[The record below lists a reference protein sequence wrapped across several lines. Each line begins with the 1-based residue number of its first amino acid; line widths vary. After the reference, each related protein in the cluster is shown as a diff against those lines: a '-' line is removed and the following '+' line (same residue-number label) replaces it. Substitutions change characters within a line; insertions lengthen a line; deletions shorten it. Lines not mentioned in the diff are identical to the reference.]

1 MLIIKRLF
9 CFKATLF
16 SFLFI
21 FSTSSFSD
29 TNNIQLENNREYFKR
44 SVLVISHEKIFGDT
58 KLGKAIFEKFKN
70 EEEILSVEA
79 EKIEKIFIDEEKEL
93 TSIRPNLDSDEF
105 LKLANDFDKRV
116 ELERLNRELQNV
128 AVKDLLKQA
137 YKASK
142 ATDLDIWKKKF
153 FNTYMIPIIQDF
165 MKFYEASI
173 VIDIDSKAFRLVI
186 FDSRINITD
195 SVIERMNNLYINIDE
210 ITQEI
215 IS

>member
-1 MLIIKRLF
+1 MLISKRLF
-9 CFKATLF
+9 CFKATFF

-21 FSTSSFSD
+21 FSTSYLSD

-70 EEEILSVEA
+70 EEEVLSVEA

-105 LKLANDFDKRV
+105 LTIANDFDKRV
-116 ELERLNRELQNV
+116 ELERLNQRQKESIIKENLN
-128 AVKDLLKQA
+128 
-137 YKASK
+137 
-142 ATDLDIWKKKF
+142 IWKKKF

>member
-21 FSTSSFSD
+21 FSTSSLSD

-116 ELERLNRELQNV
+116 ELERLNQRQKESIIKENLN
-128 AVKDLLKQA
+128 
-137 YKASK
+137 
-142 ATDLDIWKKKF
+142 IWKKKF
-153 FNTYMIPIIQDF
+153 FNTYMIPIVQDF

>member
-9 CFKATLF
+9 CFNATLF

-21 FSTSSFSD
+21 FSTSSLSD

-58 KLGKAIFEKFKN
+58 KLGKAIFKKFKN
-70 EEEILSVEA
+70 EEEKLSVEA

-93 TSIRPNLDSDEF
+93 TIIRPNLDSDEF

-116 ELERLNRELQNV
+116 ELERLNQRQKESTIKENLN
-128 AVKDLLKQA
+128 
-137 YKASK
+137 
-142 ATDLDIWKKKF
+142 IWKKKF

>member
-21 FSTSSFSD
+21 FSTSSLSD

-116 ELERLNRELQNV
+116 ELERLNQRQKESAIKENLN
-128 AVKDLLKQA
+128 
-137 YKASK
+137 
-142 ATDLDIWKKKF
+142 IWKKKF

>member
-21 FSTSSFSD
+21 FSTSSLSD
-29 TNNIQLENNREYFKR
+29 TNNVQLENNKEYFKR
-44 SVLVISHEKIFGDT
+44 SVLVISHEKIFGAT

-116 ELERLNRELQNV
+116 ELERLNQRQKESIIKENLN
-128 AVKDLLKQA
+128 
-137 YKASK
+137 
-142 ATDLDIWKKKF
+142 IWKKKF

-215 IS
+215 ISWMLRVVKNDR

>member
-21 FSTSSFSD
+21 FSTSSLSD
-29 TNNIQLENNREYFKR
+29 TNNIRLENNREYFKR
-44 SVLVISHEKIFGDT
+44 SVLVISHEKIFGAT

-116 ELERLNRELQNV
+116 ELERLNQRQKESIIKENLN
-128 AVKDLLKQA
+128 
-137 YKASK
+137 
-142 ATDLDIWKKKF
+142 IWKKKF